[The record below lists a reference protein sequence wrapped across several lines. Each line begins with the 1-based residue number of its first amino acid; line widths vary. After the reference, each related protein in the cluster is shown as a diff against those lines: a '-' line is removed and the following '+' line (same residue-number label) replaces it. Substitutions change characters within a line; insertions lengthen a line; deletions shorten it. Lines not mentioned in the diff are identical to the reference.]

1 MVSIAYIGEPLS
13 IEEAQEKLNEAVTV
27 DDFVS
32 SMQGEEKELYDKL
45 SDEEKSKY
53 TELSFT
59 ITSVDEKDGL
69 VEYRNGLDEQVV
81 VIFTKTEK

>member
-13 IEEAQEKLNEAVTV
+13 IEEAQEKLNANVTK

-45 SDEEKSKY
+45 SDEEKNKY

-59 ITSVDEKDGL
+59 ITSVDNKEGL

-81 VIFTKTEK
+81 VIFTKA

>member
-13 IEEAQEKLNEAVTV
+13 IEEAQERLNESVSK
-27 DDFVS
+27 DYFVS
-32 SMQGEEKELYDKL
+32 SMQGEEKELYEKL
-45 SDEEKSKY
+45 SEEEKAKY

-69 VEYRNGLDEQVV
+69 VEYRNGLDEQVI
-81 VIFTKTEK
+81 VIFTKA

>member
-13 IEEAQEKLNEAVTV
+13 IEEAQKRLNESVSK

-45 SDEEKSKY
+45 SDEEKAKY

>member
-1 MVSIAYIGEPLS
+1 MISIAFIGEPLS
-13 IEEAQEKLNEAVTV
+13 IEEAQERLNNNVSKE
-27 DDFVS
+27 DFVS

-45 SDEEKSKY
+45 SEEEKAKY

-59 ITSVDEKDGL
+59 ITSVNNKGPL

-81 VIFTKTEK
+81 VIFTKA

>member
-1 MVSIAYIGEPLS
+1 MLAIAFEGEPLS
-13 IEEAQEKLNEAVTV
+13 IEEAQARLNANVTK

-45 SDEEKSKY
+45 SEEDKVKY

-59 ITSVDEKDGL
+59 ITSVNEKGSFI
-69 VEYRNGLDEQVV
+69 EYRNGLDEQVV
-81 VIFTKTEK
+81 VIFTKTKE

>member
-13 IEEAQEKLNEAVTV
+13 IEEAQERLNANVTK

-45 SDEEKSKY
+45 SDEEKNKY

-59 ITSVDEKDGL
+59 ITSVDNKEGL

-81 VIFTKTEK
+81 VIFTKA

>member
-1 MVSIAYIGEPLS
+1 MLSVAYIGEPLS
-13 IEEAQEKLNEAVTV
+13 IEEAQEVLNKNVTV

-69 VEYRNGLDEQVV
+69 VEYRNGLDEQVA

>member
-13 IEEAQEKLNEAVTV
+13 IEEAQEIFNNNISK

-45 SDEEKSKY
+45 SEEEKAKY

-59 ITSVDEKDGL
+59 ITSVDEKEGFI
-69 VEYRNGLDEQVV
+69 EYRNGLDEQVV
-81 VIFTKTEK
+81 VIFTKA

>member
-13 IEEAQEKLNEAVTV
+13 IEEAQEMFNNNVSK

-45 SDEEKSKY
+45 SDEEKAKY

-59 ITSVDEKDGL
+59 ITSVDEKEGL
-69 VEYRNGLDEQVV
+69 IEYRNGLDEQVV
-81 VIFTKTEK
+81 VIFTKA

>member
-32 SMQGEEKELYDKL
+32 SMQCEEKELYDKL
-45 SDEEKSKY
+45 SEEEKAKY

-59 ITSVDEKDGL
+59 ITSVDEKEGL

-81 VIFTKTEK
+81 VIFTKA

>member
-13 IEEAQEKLNEAVTV
+13 IEEAQERLNESVSKEN
-27 DDFVS
+27 FVS

-45 SDEEKSKY
+45 SEEEKAKY

-59 ITSVDEKDGL
+59 ITSVNEKDGFL
-69 VEYRNGLDEQVV
+69 EYRNGLDEQVV
-81 VIFTKTEK
+81 VIFTKTKE

>member
-45 SDEEKSKY
+45 SQTEKEKY

-59 ITSVDEKDGL
+59 ITSVNEKDGL

-81 VIFTKTEK
+81 VIFTKA

>member
-13 IEEAQEKLNEAVTV
+13 IEEAQKKLNENVTV

-81 VIFTKTEK
+81 VIFTQT

>member
-13 IEEAQEKLNEAVTV
+13 IEEAQEKLNENVTV

-81 VIFTKTEK
+81 VIFTQT

>member
-13 IEEAQEKLNEAVTV
+13 IEEAQKRLNSNVTKEN
-27 DDFVS
+27 FVS

-45 SDEEKSKY
+45 SEEEKAKY

-59 ITSVDEKDGL
+59 ITSVNEKDGFL
-69 VEYRNGLDEQVV
+69 EYRNGLDEQVV
-81 VIFTKTEK
+81 VIFTKTKE

>member
-13 IEEAQEKLNEAVTV
+13 IEEAQEKLNESVTV
-27 DDFVS
+27 EDFVS
-32 SMQGEEKELYDKL
+32 CMQGEEKELYDKL
-45 SDEEKSKY
+45 SEEEKAKY

-81 VIFTKTEK
+81 VIFTQT

>member
-13 IEEAQEKLNEAVTV
+13 IEEAQEKLNESVSKE
-27 DDFVS
+27 DFVS
-32 SMQGEEKELYDKL
+32 CMVGEEKELYDKL
-45 SDEEKSKY
+45 SEEEKAKY

-59 ITSVDEKDGL
+59 ITSVDEKNGL

>member
-13 IEEAQEKLNEAVTV
+13 IEEAQERLNESVTV

-32 SMQGEEKELYDKL
+32 SMQGEEKELYEKL
-45 SDEEKSKY
+45 SEEEKAKY

-59 ITSVDEKDGL
+59 ITSVDEKEGL
-69 VEYRNGLDEQVV
+69 IEYRNGLDEQVV
-81 VIFTKTEK
+81 VIFTKA

>member
-1 MVSIAYIGEPLS
+1 MVSIAFIGEPLS
-13 IEEAQEKLNEAVTV
+13 IEEAQERLNNSVSKE
-27 DDFVS
+27 DFVA

-45 SDEEKSKY
+45 SEEEKAKY

-59 ITSVDEKDGL
+59 ITSVNDKGPL

-81 VIFTKTEK
+81 VIFTKA

>member
-13 IEEAQEKLNEAVTV
+13 IEEAQERLNEAVTV

-45 SDEEKSKY
+45 SEEEKAKY

-59 ITSVDEKDGL
+59 ITSVNNKEDL
-69 VEYRNGLDEQVV
+69 YEYRNGLDEQVV
-81 VIFTKTEK
+81 VIFTKA